1 MRNRDYNLD
10 LIRVFALYT
19 VVSVHFFL
27 NSGFY
32 SQDMIGFK
40 MFIKCIIRSF
50 FIICV
55 PLFLLLT
62 GYLMKDKVLSKKYY
76 KGISNTLIVYIVS
89 SVACVIFKILYN
101 QISINL
107 VDSILSILDF
117 TGANYSWYIEMYI
130 GLFLIIPFLNLIYK
144 NLANKKQR

>member
-62 GYLMKDKVLSKKYY
+62 GYLMKDKVYQK
-76 KGISNTLIVYIVS
+76 N
-89 SVACVIFKILYN
+89 
-101 QISINL
+101 
-107 VDSILSILDF
+107 
-117 TGANYSWYIEMYI
+117 
-130 GLFLIIPFLNLIYK
+130 IIK
-144 NLANKKQR
+144 V

>member
-40 MFIKCIIRSF
+40 MFIKCIELTHSGECGLF
-50 FIICV
+50 FI
-55 PLFLLLT
+55 
-62 GYLMKDKVLSKKYY
+62 
-76 KGISNTLIVYIVS
+76 
-89 SVACVIFKILYN
+89 
-101 QISINL
+101 
-107 VDSILSILDF
+107 
-117 TGANYSWYIEMYI
+117 
-130 GLFLIIPFLNLIYK
+130 
-144 NLANKKQR
+144 